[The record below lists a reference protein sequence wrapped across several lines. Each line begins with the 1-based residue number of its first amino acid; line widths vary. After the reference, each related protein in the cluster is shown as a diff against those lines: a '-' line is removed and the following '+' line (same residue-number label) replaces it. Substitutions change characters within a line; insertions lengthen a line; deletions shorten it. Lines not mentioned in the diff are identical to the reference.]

1 MIQDLLKKYQTSST
15 MWACDSTTVLQ
26 TRAFTL
32 HQAGALG
39 LFSNRYS
46 QLLTKDH
53 KSIGKVRLGRHALLR
68 ESVRKLP
75 YA

>member
-1 MIQDLLKKYQTSST
+1 MTRDFLKKYQRSST

-26 TRAFTL
+26 TRAGWGFRTVL
-32 HQAGALG
+32 KAIL
-39 LFSNRYS
+39 